1 MTRAPHPTADDIA
14 AGTFVAAILIVVIF
28 HINWLSVLA
37 AVLLIGAGST
47 ALVVEHRRK
56 RAAAKE
62 AGDASVA

>member
-37 AVLLIGAGST
+37 VVLLIGAGST
-47 ALVVEHRRK
+47 ALVVKHRRR
-56 RAAAKE
+56 RAVSKE
-62 AGDASVA
+62 AARA

>member
-1 MTRAPHPTADDIA
+1 MTRAPRPEPSDIA

-28 HINWLSVLA
+28 HINWLSVLV

-62 AGDASVA
+62 ATHA